1 MTRSA
6 SHTPTVQIVVNGNPR
21 QVPAGTSVAAALAQ
35 QPPGTT
41 RTSVTG
47 EARAPLCGMGV
58 CHECR
63 VRIQGRIRL
72 ACQTV
77 CAEGM
82 AIDTD
87 AGTAPGSATRCP

>member
-1 MTRSA
+1 MTSNPN
-6 SHTPTVQIVVNGNPR
+6 TPRTVQIAVNGVHR

-35 QPPGTT
+35 QPPGAT

-47 EARAPLCGMGV
+47 ELRAPLCGMGV

-63 VRIQGRIRL
+63 VRIQGRVRL

-87 AGTAPGSATRCP
+87 TGTATGSATPCR

>member
-1 MTRSA
+1 MTA
-6 SHTPTVQIVVNGNPR
+6 SPPALVHILANGIPL

-35 QPPGTT
+35 QTPGTT

-63 VRIQGRIRL
+63 VRINGRTRL

-82 AIDTD
+82 LIHTD
-87 AGTAPGSATRCP
+87 VGTAPGSAAP

>member
-1 MTRSA
+1 MTS
-6 SHTPTVQIVVNGNPR
+6 TPNTPRTVQIAVNGVPR

-47 EARAPLCGMGV
+47 QLRAPLCGMGV

-87 AGTAPGSATRCP
+87 AGTAPGSAMPCP

>member
-1 MTRSA
+1 MKRSA
-6 SHTPTVQIVVNGNPR
+6 SHTQTVQIVVNGIPR
-21 QVPAGTSVAAALAQ
+21 QVPAGISVAAALAQ

-41 RTSVTG
+41 RTSVAG
-47 EARAPLCGMGV
+47 EPRAPLCGMGV

-77 CAEGM
+77 CADGM

-87 AGTAPGSATRCP
+87 AGMAPGSATPCP

>member
-1 MTRSA
+1 MTSKRYS
-6 SHTPTVQIVVNGNPR
+6 TVQIIVNGTR
-21 QVPAGTSVAAALAQ
+21 WHVPAGISVAAALARQ
-35 QPPGTT
+35 APGTT

-72 ACQTV
+72 ACQTL
-77 CAEGM
+77 CADGM
-82 AIDTD
+82 QIHTD
-87 AGTAPGSATRCP
+87 AGVAGGSAP

>member
-6 SHTPTVQIVVNGNPR
+6 PHTLTVQIVVNGNPR

-41 RTSVTG
+41 RTSVSG
-47 EARAPLCGMGV
+47 EERAPLCGMGV

>member
-1 MTRSA
+1 
-6 SHTPTVQIVVNGNPR
+6 
-21 QVPAGTSVAAALAQ
+21 
-35 QPPGTT
+35 
-41 RTSVTG
+41 
-47 EARAPLCGMGV
+47 
-58 CHECR
+58 

-87 AGTAPGSATRCP
+87 AGMAPGSATPCP

>member
-1 MTRSA
+1 MTS
-6 SHTPTVQIVVNGNPR
+6 TPNTPRTVQIAVNGVPR
-21 QVPAGTSVAAALAQ
+21 QVSAGTSVAAALAQ

-47 EARAPLCGMGV
+47 QLRAPLCGMGV

-87 AGTAPGSATRCP
+87 AGTAPGSAMPCP

>member
-1 MTRSA
+1 MKKTAAMVEVQVGGTRVRIPVGS
-6 SHTPTVQIVVNGNPR
+6 
-21 QVPAGTSVAAALAQ
+21 SVAAALAQ
-35 QPPGTT
+35 QPPGRT
-41 RTSVTG
+41 RLSVSG
-47 EARAPLCGMGV
+47 QWRAPLCGMGV

-63 VRIQGRIRL
+63 VLINGRERL

-87 AGTAPGSATRCP
+87 AGTAPGSATPCP

>member
-1 MTRSA
+1 MTPSRNTELV
-6 SHTPTVQIVVNGNPR
+6 HLLVNVEPL
-21 QVPAGTSVAAALAQ
+21 QVRAVTSVAAALAQ
-35 QPPGTT
+35 PAPGAT

-47 EARAPLCGMGV
+47 EPRAPLCGMGV

-63 VRIQGRIRL
+63 VRIHGRTRL

-82 AIDTD
+82 EIHTAV
-87 AGTAPGSATRCP
+87 GSAPGSATP

>member
-1 MTRSA
+1 MTRPA
-6 SHTPTVQIVVNGNPR
+6 SRTPTVQIVVNGTPR
-21 QVPAGTSVAAALAQ
+21 LVPAGTSVAAALAQ

-82 AIDTD
+82 AIETD
-87 AGTAPGSATRCP
+87 AGTASGSAMSCP

>member
-1 MTRSA
+1 MTS
-6 SHTPTVQIVVNGNPR
+6 SLSTTVQITVNGR
-21 QVPAGTSVAAALAQ
+21 RLRVPAGTSVAAALGQNA
-35 QPPGTT
+35 PGIT

-63 VRIQGRIRL
+63 VRIQGHIRL

-77 CAEGM
+77 CTEGM
-82 AIDTD
+82 QIHTDVGAI
-87 AGTAPGSATRCP
+87 PGSATR

>member
-1 MTRSA
+1 MTPSTA
-6 SHTPTVQIVVNGNPR
+6 TVVQIVVNGRPL

-35 QPPGTT
+35 QTPGAT

-63 VRIQGRIRL
+63 VRIHGRTRL

-82 AIDTD
+82 LIHTD
-87 AGTAPGSATRCP
+87 VGNAPGSATP

>member
-1 MTRSA
+1 MTSTL
-6 SHTPTVQIVVNGNPR
+6 STTVQITVNGR
-21 QVPAGTSVAAALAQ
+21 RLQVPAGTSVAAALGQNA
-35 QPPGTT
+35 PGIT

-82 AIDTD
+82 QIHTDVGAI
-87 AGTAPGSATRCP
+87 PGSATR

>member
-1 MTRSA
+1 MTPS
-6 SHTPTVQIVVNGNPR
+6 TPTLVQIVLNGTPL

-35 QPPGTT
+35 QAPGTT

-63 VRIQGRIRL
+63 VRIHGRTRL
-72 ACQTV
+72 ACQTA

-82 AIDTD
+82 LVYTD
-87 AGTAPGSATRCP
+87 VGTAPGSATP

>member
-1 MTRSA
+1 MNPSDSTA
-6 SHTPTVQIVVNGNPR
+6 VQITVNGTR
-21 QVPAGTSVAAALAQ
+21 WQVPAGTSVAAALAQ
-35 QPPGTT
+35 RAPGTT

-47 EARAPLCGMGV
+47 EPRAPLCGMGV

-77 CAEGM
+77 CADGM
-82 AIDTD
+82 QIHTD
-87 AGTAPGSATRCP
+87 VGIASGSAS

>member
-1 MTRSA
+1 MTVSA
-6 SHTPTVQIVVNGNPR
+6 PTLVQIVVNGALL

-35 QPPGTT
+35 QTPGTT

-77 CAEGM
+77 CIEGM
-82 AIDTD
+82 WIYTD
-87 AGTAPGSATRCP
+87 IGTAPGCATP

>member
-1 MTRSA
+1 MTS
-6 SHTPTVQIVVNGNPR
+6 TPTTPRTVQIAVNGVPP

-47 EARAPLCGMGV
+47 ELRGPLCGMGV

-82 AIDTD
+82 TIDND
-87 AGTAPGSATRCP
+87 AGTAPGSATPCP

>member
-6 SHTPTVQIVVNGNPR
+6 PHTLTVKIVVNGIPR

-41 RTSVTG
+41 RRSVTG

-87 AGTAPGSATRCP
+87 AGTVPGSATPCH

>member
-1 MTRSA
+1 MTPSA
-6 SHTPTVQIVVNGNPR
+6 TLVQIFVNGTPL
-21 QVPAGTSVAAALAQ
+21 QAPAGTSVAAALAQ
-35 QPPGTT
+35 QAPGTT
-41 RTSVTG
+41 RISVTG

-63 VRIQGRIRL
+63 VRIHGRIRL

-82 AIDTD
+82 SIHTD
-87 AGTAPGSATRCP
+87 VGTAPGSATP

>member
-1 MTRSA
+1 MKRSA
-6 SHTPTVQIVVNGNPR
+6 SHTQTVQIVVNGIPR
-21 QVPAGTSVAAALAQ
+21 QVPAGISVAAALAQ

-41 RTSVTG
+41 RTSVAG
-47 EARAPLCGMGV
+47 EPRAPLCGMGV

-87 AGTAPGSATRCP
+87 AGTAPGIATPCP